1 MQEYLDAANALI
13 ETLEVPP
20 QVHAIWV
27 HAAVDPE
34 THESVH
40 TVRAAIHPQWKGQI
54 LLPRE
59 VNGLAVVQVDWET
72 LLPLEGGAP

>member
-1 MQEYLDAANALI
+1 MQEYLDAASSLI
-13 ETLEVPP
+13 ETLGVPP

-34 THESVH
+34 TREPVH
-40 TVRAAIHPQWKGQI
+40 TVRAAIHPEWEGQI

-59 VNGLAVVQVDWET
+59 VNGVAVVQVDWDT
-72 LLPLEGGAP
+72 LEPIEKGI